1 VCLAGEATKQIMTMN
16 EYGDIADINLTSECS
31 TVSEANIGISIVLP
45 VYNEEG
51 TVASTLSSINE
62 SMESIALEYEILV
75 VNDGSRDRT
84 LERIMKEKDANPR
97 IKVISYEKNRGKGH
111 AIRAG
116 ILHSKG
122 DVILFLDGDSEIQL
136 HKINRYL
143 VQLKDHDILIGSKRH
158 PLSTVEG
165 APFSRKIL
173 SSAFHIMVR
182 VGTGVKVKDTQS
194 GIKAGKGGVLRLI
207 FQVMRINRFA
217 FDVEFL
223 AIATLLNLAIAEFPI
238 QVRYKNKSSLK
249 VQDIAKMFVDLLV
262 ISYRCR
268 IRRWYQK
275 QLTRLNENHHQIN
288 IKRQ

>member
-1 VCLAGEATKQIMTMN
+1 MKEH
-16 EYGDIADINLTSECS
+16 GDISHTHLTSERFS
-31 TVSEANIGISIVLP
+31 TPGTNVGMSIILP

-51 TVASTLSSINE
+51 TVTSTLSSIKE

-75 VNDGSRDRT
+75 INDGSSDGT
-84 LERIMKEKDANPR
+84 LESIMKEKEANTHIR
-97 IKVISYEKNRGKGH
+97 VISYEKNSGKGY
-111 AIRAG
+111 AIREG

-136 HKINRYL
+136 HEISRHL
-143 VQLKDHDILIGSKRH
+143 GQLKDHDIIIGSKRH
-158 PLSTVEG
+158 PLSIVEG
-165 APFSRKIL
+165 APFSRKVL

-182 VGTGVKVKDTQS
+182 LGTGVKVRDTQS

-207 FQVMRINRFA
+207 FQVMLINRFA

-223 AIATLLNLAIAEFPI
+223 AIATFLNLDIAEFPI

-262 ISYRCR
+262 ISYRYR

-275 QLTRLNENHHQIN
+275 QLTRLNENHQIN
-288 IKRQ
+288 IERQ